1 MPTFGHPSTPS
12 FTSGIGRGGPAGGL
26 RPSSAMGLCPL
37 EGENGISTGGG
48 GDGGGGEWVT
58 AISKFHFVDLAG
70 SERVR
75 GSLFSIYII
84 I

>member
-1 MPTFGHPSTPS
+1 
-12 FTSGIGRGGPAGGL
+12 
-26 RPSSAMGLCPL
+26 MGLCPL
-37 EGENGISTGGG
+37 EGENGISTGGSG
-48 GDGGGGEWVT
+48 NSSGREWVM

>member
-1 MPTFGHPSTPS
+1 
-12 FTSGIGRGGPAGGL
+12 
-26 RPSSAMGLCPL
+26 MGLCPL

-48 GDGGGGEWVT
+48 GDGGGGEWVM